1 MRRQIKQKAGASD
14 PTTYHTEYP
23 VFEYHKRIAPYL
35 LDSGMEPLDELRWL
49 DLFLQHAVSENM
61 ARSYIRDVADDA
73 QLIAKINETVPGEG
87 AEKVVQV
94 LSFPGKYKRPWLSM
108 FLRYKLPAEHARAFV
123 GGITRGLPEL
133 EAKLRRL
140 IPGERG
146 ETLIKEVRASVLCVL
161 RIFICCV

>member
-1 MRRQIKQKAGASD
+1 
-14 PTTYHTEYP
+14 
-23 VFEYHKRIAPYL
+23 
-35 LDSGMEPLDELRWL
+35 MEPSDERKRHWL
-49 DLFLQHAVSENM
+49 DLFLQHGVSENV
-61 ARSYIRDVADDA
+61 ARSCIQDVADDA

-146 ETLIKEVRASVLCVL
+146 EALINEVRTSVWRLCV
-161 RIFICCV
+161 CVCVCVCVFVFV

>member
-1 MRRQIKQKAGASD
+1 MPCR
-14 PTTYHTEYP
+14 Y
-23 VFEYHKRIAPYL
+23 F
-35 LDSGMEPLDELRWL
+35 LDSGMEPSDERKRHWL
-49 DLFLQHAVSENM
+49 DLFLQHGVSENV
-61 ARSYIRDVADDA
+61 ARSCIQDVADDA

-146 ETLIKEVRASVLCVL
+146 EALINEVRTSVWRLCV
-161 RIFICCV
+161 CVCVCVFVFV

>member
-1 MRRQIKQKAGASD
+1 
-14 PTTYHTEYP
+14 
-23 VFEYHKRIAPYL
+23 
-35 LDSGMEPLDELRWL
+35 MEPSDERKRHWL
-49 DLFLQHAVSENM
+49 DLFLQHGVSENV
-61 ARSYIRDVADDA
+61 ARSCIQDVADDA
-73 QLIAKINETVPGEG
+73 QLIAKINETVPREG

-146 ETLIKEVRASVLCVL
+146 ESLINEVRTPVPPLLRSPPVLQGSGAGAWPRAVGAPS
-161 RIFICCV
+161 